1 MTSPT
6 RVAVNGYGVIG
17 KRVADAVRAQDDMT
31 LAGVADVVTDYRIQ
45 TAVELGIPLYG
56 ATDEATGA
64 MRSAGLAPLGTF
76 DDLIAD
82 SDIVVDCTPKKVA
95 SLNKERYAAAGRK
108 AIFQGG
114 EKHDLTGFSFISS
127 LNYADALGR
136 DLVRVVSC
144 NTTALGR
151 VVGSLYR
158 AGLVRTARAVLFRRG
173 TDPWESHLNA
183 PLNTIVP
190 ETSTP
195 SHQGPDLQTIVPDL
209 DVVTMAAKGP
219 FDLGHVHF
227 TMVETTRPTSVD
239 EVRDVLGAASR
250 VTFVRANQGIV
261 GQNSIVELMRDLGR
275 PRADLWEVALWED
288 AIAVRPDGGEVYL
301 VYHVPNEAIVI
312 PETIDAIRAMT
323 GLESDGARSIAK
335 TDAALGIRRRFV
347 GAREPAGAASPAQA
361 RRTEMTDQRMPIRR
375 LRVHVPIAADARTDD
390 RRFERLLEAHPGIL
404 GATAARAGRLLM
416 IDYDPA
422 VIGLADLA
430 SIVRL
435 GGHPVDDRDS

>member
-1 MTSPT
+1 MTST
-6 RVAVNGYGVIG
+6 IRVAVNGYGVIG

-31 LAGVADVVTDYRIQ
+31 LGGVADVVTDYRVR
-45 TAVELGIPLYG
+45 TAVELGIPLFG
-56 ATDEATGA
+56 ATDEARAA
-64 MRSAGLAPLGTF
+64 MRSAGVAPLGTL
-76 DDLIAD
+76 DDLIGD
-82 SDIVVDCTPKKVA
+82 SDIVVDCTPNKVA
-95 SLNKERYAAAGRK
+95 SLNKERYVAAGRK

-114 EKHDLTGFSFISS
+114 EKHALTGFSFIAS
-127 LNYADALGR
+127 LNYVDALGR
-136 DLVRVVSC
+136 DLLRVVSC

-158 AGLVRTARAVLFRRG
+158 AGLARTTRAVLFRRG

-183 PLNTIVP
+183 PLNTVVP

-239 EVRDVLGAASR
+239 EVRDVLGDASR
-250 VTFVRANQGIV
+250 VAFVRADEGIV

-288 AIAVRPDGGEVYL
+288 AIAVRPDGGEIYL

-323 GLESDGARSIAK
+323 GLEPDGARSMAK
-335 TDAALGIRRRFV
+335 TDASLGLRRRFV
-347 GAREPAGAASPAQA
+347 GPR
-361 RRTEMTDQRMPIRR
+361 
-375 LRVHVPIAADARTDD
+375 
-390 RRFERLLEAHPGIL
+390 
-404 GATAARAGRLLM
+404 
-416 IDYDPA
+416 
-422 VIGLADLA
+422 
-430 SIVRL
+430 
-435 GGHPVDDRDS
+435 